1 MVADL
6 QTKDIISLRQIAAAL
21 NERHIKTSRGKD
33 WTPTQV
39 MRVMGQA

>member
-1 MVADL
+1 M
-6 QTKDIISLRQIAAAL
+6 